1 MNFNN
6 HYSNNYRIV
15 PHIDILKDYSL
26 SFIEGE
32 PVRAK
37 IDHDKNDIFN
47 YENIEC
53 SFYCDTTR
61 VQTETGL
68 TINYFNHFDLTN
80 DGLNDWGFSGMT
92 IEDNELINISP
103 EIFEI
108 YKNEDYYKDMY
119 EKQHNLI
126 FNVTELTG
134 NTELNVGSAAKKYEE
149 PIKGFISPDGLYFV
163 DESGQTF
170 YYVDASNEIT
180 GVTELTGVTEG
191 EPFYIDGEMAG
202 WLFEGTFYFIN
213 DDNYV
218 WLSGGTKVY
227 EEIDTTPYKNT
238 LDMIDYETVIVNSD
252 DILYTPFYTKQYT
265 WYYKN
270 RGTITQ
276 TGNTTIHFENH
287 LFNDD
292 NDYEQTGLVLWT
304 EETEQNYFI
313 KIDSIKGYYG
323 PIRQESGEE
332 EINNLIYTDREN
344 KININIT
351 DDTIYWVPGNLLV
364 NIKLWNTNGDNKEYN
379 YRLGDLRK
387 SLRKR

>member
-6 HYSNNYRIV
+6 HYSHNYRIV
-15 PHIDILKDYSL
+15 PHIDILRDYSL

-37 IDHDKNDIFN
+37 IDHDINDIFN

-53 SFYCDTTR
+53 SFYCDISR

-68 TINYFNHFDLTN
+68 TINYFNHFDLT
-80 DGLNDWGFSGMT
+80 DEGINDWEFSGMT

-126 FNVTELTG
+126 FNVSELTG
-134 NTELNVGSAAKKYEE
+134 NTELKVGTAAEKFTE
-149 PIKGFISPDGLYFV
+149 PIKGFIGERITDIYFV
-163 DESGQTF
+163 DESGKT
-170 YYVDASNEIT
+170 YYYSGSTLLIT
-180 GVTELTGVTEG
+180 GMTELTGVTEG
-191 EPFYIDGEMAG
+191 EPFYSNGELKGYIFEDTYYFIDG
-202 WLFEGTFYFIN
+202 FDYI
-213 DDNYV
+213 
-218 WLSGGTKVY
+218 WLSGGTIEY
-227 EEIDTTPYKNT
+227 EEIDTTPYET
-238 LDMIDYETVIVNSD
+238 LDMVDYETVIVNSGD
-252 DILYTPFYTKQYT
+252 TEFTPFYTQEYV
-265 WYYKN
+265 WEYKEM
-270 RGTITQ
+270 GTITQ

-287 LFNDD
+287 LFNEE
-292 NDYEQTGLVLWT
+292 DYEQTGLVLWT

-313 KIDSIKGYYG
+313 RIDNIKGYYG
-323 PIRQESGEE
+323 PVRQESNEE